1 MNEITQL
8 KKLME
13 SITTLTESD
22 YTLYH
27 NTLTSAIQEVDR
39 LLARKG
45 YAMDPD
51 HAADIIGFGPA
62 KPQVGKTN
70 KYAVKLRQGD
80 KDGPLTKKY
89 VQIQVYNRGI
99 KGNTYELNT
108 YIG

>member
-1 MNEITQL
+1 MNEVKQL
-8 KKLME
+8 RSLME
-13 SITTLTESD
+13 SVGE

-27 NTLTSAIQEVDR
+27 PTLTSAIQEVDR

-51 HAADIIGFGPA
+51 SAADVIGLGPA
-62 KPQVGKTN
+62 KPQPGKTN
-70 KYAVKLRQGD
+70 KYAVMLRQGD

-99 KGNTYELNT
+99 DGNTYELNT
-108 YIG
+108 YVG